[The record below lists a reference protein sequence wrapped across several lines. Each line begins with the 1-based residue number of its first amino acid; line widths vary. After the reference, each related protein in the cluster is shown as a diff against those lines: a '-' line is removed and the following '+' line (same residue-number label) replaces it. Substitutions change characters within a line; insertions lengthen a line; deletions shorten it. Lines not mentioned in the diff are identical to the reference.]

1 MNVAPPRYV
10 LDHSVRF
17 ESVGPTSDTL
27 FVNTLPRLMR
37 RCSIGNDTE
46 HHNVQTIRDMSMLS
60 LLSSK
65 KHCAVYCA
73 HPACGAAKRAMKEK
87 KEELLKNCSTVDYIV
102 EGVRG
107 MMVDNRFEIMNS
119 EACEEALQS
128 YRST

>member
-1 MNVAPPRYV
+1 MLHRHDMYWTTVSD
-10 LDHSVRF
+10 LSQW
-17 ESVGPTSDTL
+17 SPTSDTL
-27 FVNTLPRLMR
+27 FVNTLPHAS
-37 RCSIGNDTE
+37 CDVVSVGNDTE

-65 KHCAVYCA
+65 KALRCLLRPPGMWCRKK
-73 HPACGAAKRAMKEK
+73 GNEGK